1 MVQPP
6 DSTSDAGTVVLTAG
20 DLGDGLTL
28 LKEPP
33 TRGAPSGLHDYV
45 LIRSA
50 SEDEIRQYHLNYAP
64 EDDRVRLSRR
74 ELYQY
79 QGGVRNAMLGG
90 HEWHTVLQVIAERC
104 RQSAENNTLVSLVF
118 CNPESL
124 VFRDLER
131 EYAYFQERSGEAWD
145 LHFIGYRCE
154 KRWSLRPSQIGIPK
168 WRFDAKGFN
177 AIRAT
182 VQSEHLRH
190 IHKAPLVRPR
200 WSYSGRPELVSF
212 MAHGSYDEEFDEP
225 RAHIDWPSLRA
236 VPLVDANGD
245 YSEYSL
251 GEIVEA
257 MSDWRD
263 HETQVFR
270 DLAPGELP
278 KAASAGSI
286 VGALRTVA
294 YILGSGIVGNAAYEL
309 IKKAIGA

>member
-6 DSTSDAGTVVLTAG
+6 DATSDAATVALTVS
-20 DLGDGLTL
+20 DLGDGLML

-33 TRGAPSGLHDYV
+33 ARGAPSGLHDFA
-45 LIRSA
+45 LIRDA
-50 SEDEIRQYHLNYAP
+50 SNDEIRQYYLNYTP
-64 EDDRVRLSRR
+64 EVDSVRLSRR

-79 QGGVRNAMLGG
+79 QGGIRNAMLGG
-90 HEWHTVLQVIAERC
+90 YEWRNVLQVIAERC

-118 CNPESL
+118 CSPESL
-124 VFRDLER
+124 VFRDLEQ

-154 KRWSLRPSQIGIPK
+154 KRWSLRPSQTGIPK
-168 WRFDAKGFN
+168 WRFDAKRFN
-177 AIRAT
+177 AIRAV

-190 IHKAPLVRPR
+190 IHNVPLVTPGWRY
-200 WSYSGRPELVSF
+200 WGRPELVSF
-212 MAHGSYDEEFDEP
+212 MAYGSYDEFDEP

-236 VPLVDANGD
+236 VPLVDASGGYID
-245 YSEYSL
+245 YSL

-263 HETQVFR
+263 QETQVLR

-278 KAASAGSI
+278 IATSAGSI
-286 VGALRTVA
+286 VGALKAVA
-294 YILGSGIVGNAAYEL
+294 SVLASGIAGNAVYEL
-309 IKKAIGA
+309 IKKAIGV